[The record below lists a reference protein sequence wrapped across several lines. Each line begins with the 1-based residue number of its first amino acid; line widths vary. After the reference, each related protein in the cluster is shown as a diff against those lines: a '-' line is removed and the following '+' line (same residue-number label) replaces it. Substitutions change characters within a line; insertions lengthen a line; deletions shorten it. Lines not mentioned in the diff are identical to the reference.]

1 MDMMQDLDGRIAL
14 VTGAGRGIGEATA
27 RALTAAGARVILS
40 DLTAPDALAANLGG
54 WALAHDVTRESDW
67 ESVMTFARTTAG
79 GLDILVNNAGL
90 FLMRSLAETSLEDFR
105 RIQAVNVDGVFLG
118 AKHAAPLLA
127 ERASKWRGG
136 ASMINLSSVAGLVG
150 SAGTSAYNAS
160 KGAVRLLTKSLAM
173 ELAAQ
178 NVRVNSVHPGV
189 IETMMGEEVVAG
201 FSAASGMG
209 DNETRVALAQRHP
222 LGHMGQVINIADA
235 IVFLASDRAAFMTGS
250 ELVVDGGMT
259 AN

>member
-1 MDMMQDLDGRIAL
+1 
-14 VTGAGRGIGEATA
+14 
-27 RALTAAGARVILS
+27 
-40 DLTAPDALAANLGG
+40 
-54 WALAHDVTRESDW
+54 
-67 ESVMTFARTTAG
+67 
-79 GLDILVNNAGL
+79 
-90 FLMRSLAETSLEDFR
+90 
-105 RIQAVNVDGVFLG
+105 VFLG

-136 ASMINLSSVAGLVG
+136 ASIINLSSVAGLVG

-173 ELAAQ
+173 ELAPLQIRA
-178 NVRVNSVHPGV
+178 NSVHPGV
-189 IETMMGEEVVAG
+189 IETHMGDEVVAG

-222 LGHMGQVINIADA
+222 LGHMGDVVNIADA
-235 IVFLASDRAAFMTGS
+235 LVFLASDRSAFMTGS